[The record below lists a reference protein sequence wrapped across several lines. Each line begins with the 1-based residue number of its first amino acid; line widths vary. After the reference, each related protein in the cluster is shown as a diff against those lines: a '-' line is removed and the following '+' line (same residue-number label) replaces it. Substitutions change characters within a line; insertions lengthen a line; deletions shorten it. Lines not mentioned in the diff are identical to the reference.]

1 MKIGVVDVGGGIV
14 PESCPVF
21 GDRRGRSYRGEAKYF
36 EKHELKKNDYKI
48 LTASCSISGVTCPYE
63 TNGGHQTGAFVQ
75 EWLNS

>member
-21 GDRRGRSYRGEAKYF
+21 GDRRGRSSRGGQILRKARV
-36 EKHELKKNDYKI
+36 KKNDYKI
-48 LTASCSISGVTCPYE
+48 LTASCSLSGVTRPYE
-63 TNGGHQTGAFVQ
+63 TNGGHQAGGFVQ